1 MVRLLINFLINDLKV
16 KNLSSFCFL
25 ILIVFYRNF
34 TVKSRNFYV
43 NYCFA
48 NYFLRKNYV
57 NFFLKM
63 VNLHKE
69 QKKSEYFDFGK
80 NQVKS
85 RKFT

>member
-1 MVRLLINFLINDLKV
+1 M
-16 KNLSSFCFL
+16 
-25 ILIVFYRNF
+25 VFYRNF
-34 TVKSRNFYV
+34 TEKSRNFYV

-57 NFFLKM
+57 NFIFLLFFNIWKKIKKNINVIRKM
-63 VNLHKE
+63 VNLRKE
-69 QKKSEYFDFGK
+69 LKKSGYFDFGK